1 MHRVRKLDEK
11 GFSFLTSIFDL
22 LVLMTLLPL
31 IVLFFSFAI
40 NFKQDLDPHR
50 AEWQLFVIDL
60 QSYLHRSDSV
70 EIINGGSGIR
80 VVQRGEEIDIELY
93 TDMMRKQKSRKGHE
107 VMLTRVSKC
116 SFVLEGDILTIRTKF
131 STGNIEEAEYV
142 FTKPSG

>member
-1 MHRVRKLDEK
+1 M
-11 GFSFLTSIFDL
+11 
-22 LVLMTLLPL
+22 
-31 IVLFFSFAI
+31 
-40 NFKQDLDPHR
+40 
-50 AEWQLFVIDL
+50 
-60 QSYLHRSDSV
+60 HRSDSV

>member
-1 MHRVRKLDEK
+1 MHRVKRLDEN

-22 LVLMTLLPL
+22 MVLMTILPL
-31 IVLFFSFAI
+31 IVLFFNFSI

-60 QSYLHRSDSV
+60 QSYLHRSDSI

-80 VVQRGEEIDIELY
+80 VVQRGEEFDIELY

-107 VMLTRVSKC
+107 VMLTRVNQCRFS
-116 SFVLEGDILTIRTKF
+116 LEGNILNIRTSFF
-131 STGNIEEAEYV
+131 SGNVEEAEYV
-142 FTKPSG
+142 FTKPPE

>member
-1 MHRVRKLDEK
+1 MHRVKRLDEN

-22 LVLMTLLPL
+22 MVLMTILPL
-31 IVLFFSFAI
+31 IVLFFNFSI

-60 QSYLHRSDSV
+60 QSYLHRSDSI

-80 VVQRGEEIDIELY
+80 VVQRGEEFDIELY

-107 VMLTRVSKC
+107 VMLTRVNQC
-116 SFVLEGDILTIRTKF
+116 SFSLEGNILNIRTSFF
-131 STGNIEEAEYV
+131 SGNVEEAEYV
-142 FTKPSG
+142 FTKPPE